1 MKAGAEV
8 DREMKSRVIDKKDT
22 SEKET
27 GRISELNDFY
37 VSNGDL
43 SLKNLLA
50 DDNAKVKTMTE
61 ELRGQWAIEE
71 MTQAG
76 RGSGGNSNFNAT

>member
-37 VSNGDL
+37 VVVYTVQPWFIYL
-43 SLKNLLA
+43 
-50 DDNAKVKTMTE
+50 
-61 ELRGQWAIEE
+61 
-71 MTQAG
+71 
-76 RGSGGNSNFNAT
+76 NSNKQSINHHTDA